1 MDNKITLSVLAQM
14 LSDRTGSSR
23 QECEELL
30 RSFFRTISASLAAGE
45 PVKVRGFGTFK
56 ISAVDARM
64 SVDVSSGEDY
74 EIPAH
79 NRIVF
84 IPAKELAVM
93 VNAPFS
99 MFETIELSDEVADE
113 ELMETE
119 TPAERNAAPMEDEDA
134 DAPEAPEAPEAP
146 GSEATGSEAPG
157 SEAPGSEAPE
167 SEVPE
172 TEAPEEFREMAE
184 AEEAEE
190 AAEAV
195 EVTPS
200 PSAPAPEKGLAAP
213 QMPQDSEAPDSCTVV
228 AQAQENTAIEQRR
241 KFHHGFIWG
250 MAAAVAVVVAGCV
263 ALYFLNDDFGAMM
276 GRRSAPGQ
284 PPAVAAA
291 QPAPAASGAA
301 AADVA
306 EAADMTL
313 AESDVD
319 GIVEDEVPEKDEPA
333 VNAVP
338 TRPSDQPVYDTV
350 TPTSALGTLAR
361 KHYGNYHFWPYI
373 YKENEKILGHPD
385 RIRPGTRVVIPPLS
399 KYGVNPNDAADLAKA
414 KRLGAE
420 IYARYKAKK

>member
-113 ELMETE
+113 ELMEAE
-119 TPAERNAAPMEDEDA
+119 TPAERNAAPVEDEDA
-134 DAPEAPEAPEAP
+134 DAPEAPEV
-146 GSEATGSEAPG
+146 PG
-157 SEAPGSEAPE
+157 SEAPGLETPEVPGSEAPE
-167 SEVPE
+167 EI
-172 TEAPEEFREMAE
+172 REMAE

-200 PSAPAPEKGLAAP
+200 PSAPAPEKGSAAP
-213 QMPQDSEAPDSCTVV
+213 QMQQDSEAPDSCAVV
-228 AQAQENTAIEQRR
+228 AQTVENTAVEQRR

-291 QPAPAASGAA
+291 EPAPAASRAD

-319 GIVEDEVPEKDEPA
+319 GIVEDEVPEKDEAA

>member
-1 MDNKITLSVLAQM
+1 
-14 LSDRTGSSR
+14 
-23 QECEELL
+23 
-30 RSFFRTISASLAAGE
+30 
-45 PVKVRGFGTFK
+45 
-56 ISAVDARM
+56 
-64 SVDVSSGEDY
+64 
-74 EIPAH
+74 
-79 NRIVF
+79 
-84 IPAKELAVM
+84 
-93 VNAPFS
+93 
-99 MFETIELSDEVADE
+99 FETIELSDEVADE
-113 ELMETE
+113 ELMEAE
-119 TPAERNAAPMEDEDA
+119 TPVERNAAPVEDEDA
-134 DAPEAPEAPEAP
+134 DAPETRETPEVPE
-146 GSEATGSEAPG
+146 SEV
-157 SEAPGSEAPE
+157 PE

-190 AAEAV
+190 VAEAV

-200 PSAPAPEKGLAAP
+200 PSAPAPEKGSAVP
-213 QMPQDSEAPDSCTVV
+213 QKPQDSEAPDSCAVV
-228 AQAQENTAIEQRR
+228 AQAAENTAVEQRR

-284 PPAVAAA
+284 TPAVAAA
-291 QPAPAASGAA
+291 EPAPVASRAD

-319 GIVEDEVPEKDEPA
+319 GIVEDEVPEKDEAA